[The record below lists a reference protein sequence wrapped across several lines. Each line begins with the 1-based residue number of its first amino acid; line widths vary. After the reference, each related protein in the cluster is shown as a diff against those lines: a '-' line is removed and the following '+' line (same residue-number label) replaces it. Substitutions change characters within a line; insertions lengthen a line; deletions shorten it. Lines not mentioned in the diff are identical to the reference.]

1 MRNIKLSK
9 SKANQAML
17 EENDDKKRFVLLL
30 ELLLGSLS
38 WHLGISY
45 DFSSFPDFL
54 LSLWNRYRNYLEIS
68 LIQVLFVPCS

>member
-1 MRNIKLSK
+1 MRNIKSSK
-9 SKANQAML
+9 SKANQAKL

-45 DFSSFPDFL
+45 DFSYEFVESLQKLLGDFFNSSSFRSLFL
-54 LSLWNRYRNYLEIS
+54 IILL
-68 LIQVLFVPCS
+68 